1 MKSPR
6 FRRLSVFVILA
17 ASGLLPSFLGGQP
30 QVLPPDEVRSVA
42 PNIYLDCSRRVCDFD
57 YIKTEVTFVNYVL
70 DRQSAD
76 IHIIVT
82 QQITG
87 GGGREF
93 TLSFIGLKK
102 HSGKDATL
110 RCFAGPTDTED
121 QVRRT
126 LANIIKQGLIPY
138 VYDTPL
144 SEFISVTYANKTAP
158 RIAQP
163 EDKWDYW
170 VFSVGVRGNA
180 DLESLSQKYFYQISL
195 SANRTTENLKLR
207 FYANSNVN
215 RRRYEV
221 SEEETII
228 SRTTRKSLSTQAI
241 KSLNGRWSL
250 GGFLSL
256 YSSTYDNAQLYANL
270 SPAVEYNVFPYEQ
283 ATRRELRIQYRL
295 GLTQR
300 DYYEVTLYDKEKE
313 LLANQMLRVIL
324 ELKEP
329 WGSAGVQLEGSTF
342 LHDWRKNN
350 VRAEAGVW
358 VNLFKGLSFN
368 VGGEFSR
375 VRDQLSLPKGGTSK
389 DEILLELKRLAT
401 DYSLSFEAGFNYR
414 FGSIFSNV
422 VNPRFG
428 NM

>member
-1 MKSPR
+1 MRKIV
-6 FRRLSVFVILA
+6 LTCLVILIMA
-17 ASGLLPSFLGGQP
+17 LGVLRAGQEPPSAEKTEKP
-30 QVLPPDEVRSVA
+30 EVA
-42 PNIYLDCSRRVCDFD
+42 PNIYLDCSRRDCDFD
-57 YIKTEVTFVNYVL
+57 YIKTEITFVNYVL
-70 DRQSAD
+70 DRQNAD
-76 IHIIVT
+76 IHLIVT
-82 QQITG
+82 QQPTG
-87 GGGREF
+87 SGGREY

-110 RCFAGPTDTED
+110 RCFARPTDTED

-126 LANIIKQGLIPY
+126 LTNIIKQGLIPY

-144 SEFISVTYANKTAP
+144 SEYISVTYANKTGA

-163 EDKWDYW
+163 KDKWDYW
-170 VFSVGVRGNA
+170 VFSVGLRGNG
-180 DLESLSQKYFYQISL
+180 DLETLSKKYFYQIWL
-195 SANRTTENLKLR
+195 SANRTTESLKLR
-207 FYANSNVN
+207 FYANSNIN
-215 RRRYEV
+215 DRRYEV
-221 SEEETII
+221 SEDETIV
-228 SRTTRKSLSTQAI
+228 SRTTRKSLSTQVI
-241 KSLNGRWSL
+241 KSLNGHWSL

-256 YSSTYDNAQLYANL
+256 YSSTYDNARLYTSL
-270 SPAVEYNVFPYEQ
+270 SPAVEYNLFPYEQ

-295 GLTQR
+295 GLTRR
-300 DYYEVTLYDKEKE
+300 DYYEITLHDKEQE
-313 LLANQMLRVIL
+313 LLANQTLRVIL

-342 LHDWRKNN
+342 LHDWSKNN
-350 VRAEAGVW
+350 LRAEAGVW

-375 VRDQLSLPKGGTSK
+375 VRDQLSLPKGGASK